1 MRKYSCLMRHHA
13 LTMTIGLDQPS
24 SHVFPWR
31 DLRRRAVLWRL
42 HRVEENQVQGGRILR
57 RRG

>member
-1 MRKYSCLMRHHA
+1 MRKYSGLMRNGA
-13 LTMTIGLDQPS
+13 LTMSIGLNQPF

-31 DLRRRAVLWRL
+31 DWRRRAALCRL

-57 RRG
+57 RPS